1 MKRISI
7 AILMLLI
14 GFGCTQHVN
23 SAEEGG
29 AVKLEA
35 MDQLK
40 AFEADNSDADPL
52 VQFANQNFQKLIT
65 QMQESP
71 KAAKPRIEAFRKA
84 MKDLAIKDNP
94 SAENMVQQIL
104 TALDSFR
111 MRIDAEEMTLA
122 EVKAKVEKDPS
133 DVDAVKL
140 YTAKLTMVFMED
152 MMDDV
157 DKAESFLASENKFV
171 ASTLAK
177 TDDSEAKQAYKRA
190 EMTIRQ
196 MGGNLEQMKA
206 LQAVV
211 GKEMLPLEAD
221 AWVNGDPQPID
232 KLKGKVVLM
241 DFWAI
246 WCGPC
251 IAGFPHLV
259 EWQEKYGDEGFQV
272 VGVTQYYGFE
282 WPEGSEGPQQTQGE
296 IDPEKEQEALAKL
309 TKKHG
314 LKHPTAVLSDPEE
327 LFSYYAVSAI
337 PHMVLVGR
345 DGKVRKVQAG
355 ISDAIA
361 KSYDEKIQ
369 ELLKEPA
376 PSSK

>member
-7 AILMLLI
+7 ALLMLLI

-23 SAEEGG
+23 SAEEGS
-29 AVKLEA
+29 AVQLKA
-35 MDQLK
+35 MDQLE

-52 VQFANQNFQKLIT
+52 VQFANENFEVLIK

-71 KAAKPRIEAFRKA
+71 KEAKPRIDQFRKT
-84 MKDLAIKDNP
+84 MEELKIKDNP
-94 SAENMVQQIL
+94 AAENMVQQIL
-104 TALDSFR
+104 NALDSFSI
-111 MRIDAEEMTLA
+111 RIAAAETTLD
-122 EVKAKVEKDPS
+122 EVKAKLEKDPS

-140 YTAKLTMVFMED
+140 YTLKLTMVFMED

-157 DKAESFLASENKFV
+157 DKAESFLASQKKFV
-171 ASTLAK
+171 AATLEK
-177 TDDSEAKQAYKRA
+177 TDDSDAKLAYKRA

-196 MGGNLEQMKA
+196 MGGNIEQMKA

-211 GKEMLPLEAD
+211 GKEMLPIEAD
-221 AWVNGDPQPID
+221 AWVNGDAQTID
-232 KLKGKVVLM
+232 KLKGKVVLL

-251 IAGFPHLV
+251 IRGFPHLV
-259 EWQEKYGDEGFQV
+259 EWQEKYGKDGFQV
-272 VGVTQYYGFE
+272 VGVTEYFGFE
-282 WPEGSEGPQQTQGE
+282 WPEGAEGPQQAQGGN
-296 IDPEKEQEALAKL
+296 DPEREQDALTKL
-309 TKKHG
+309 TKKHE
-314 LKHPTAVLSDPEE
+314 LKHPTAVLSEPEE
-327 LFSYYAVSAI
+327 LNTYYAVSAI
-337 PHMVLVGR
+337 PHMVLIGR

-355 ISDAIA
+355 INEAIA
-361 KSYDEKIQ
+361 KSIDEKIQ